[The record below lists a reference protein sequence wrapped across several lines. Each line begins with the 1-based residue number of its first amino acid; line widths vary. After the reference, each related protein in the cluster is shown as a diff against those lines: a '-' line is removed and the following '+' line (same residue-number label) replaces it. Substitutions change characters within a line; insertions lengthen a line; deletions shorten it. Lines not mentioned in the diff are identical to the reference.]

1 MVLFLIVDIFYHIGD
16 FCDGICKCAVSFGP
30 TIPIGECHFR
40 CDINQYVNKY
50 NESGGNRENDALTFL
65 VFTDFESGRIGF
77 PGVSLRSTLGYF
89 FRFASRASH
98 VSHTK

>member
-1 MVLFLIVDIFYHIGD
+1 M
-16 FCDGICKCAVSFGP
+16 
-30 TIPIGECHFR
+30 
-40 CDINQYVNKY
+40 NQ
-50 NESGGNRENDALTFL
+50 GGNRENDALTFL